1 MKIGIMHVNLA
12 SRNYGAVLHGWA
24 FQQYLSRIP
33 GAEDNELIFY
43 TRPNQE
49 NHRLRFGVWDS
60 FKQGNMR
67 GVIGKTLKHVRG
79 RVRHARF
86 ERFLHTHERYSR
98 NYTRAQLNAAKLP
111 YDTLI
116 CESDVIWSS
125 EITDGVLDPAYFLAL
140 DSMRGLRKIAYA
152 PSLNEGPEDDGQ
164 AGEIREYAREFDAQA
179 VPADVYARGR

>member
-60 FKQGNMR
+60 FK
-67 GVIGKTLKHVRG
+67 
-79 RVRHARF
+79 
-86 ERFLHTHERYSR
+86 
-98 NYTRAQLNAAKLP
+98 
-111 YDTLI
+111 
-116 CESDVIWSS
+116 
-125 EITDGVLDPAYFLAL
+125 
-140 DSMRGLRKIAYA
+140 
-152 PSLNEGPEDDGQ
+152 
-164 AGEIREYAREFDAQA
+164 
-179 VPADVYARGR
+179 

>member
-116 CESDVIWSS
+116 C
-125 EITDGVLDPAYFLAL
+125 
-140 DSMRGLRKIAYA
+140 
-152 PSLNEGPEDDGQ
+152 
-164 AGEIREYAREFDAQA
+164 
-179 VPADVYARGR
+179 

>member
-60 FKQGNMR
+60 FKR
-67 GVIGKTLKHVRG
+67 DWK
-79 RVRHARF
+79 
-86 ERFLHTHERYSR
+86 
-98 NYTRAQLNAAKLP
+98 
-111 YDTLI
+111 
-116 CESDVIWSS
+116 
-125 EITDGVLDPAYFLAL
+125 
-140 DSMRGLRKIAYA
+140 
-152 PSLNEGPEDDGQ
+152 
-164 AGEIREYAREFDAQA
+164 DAQA
-179 VPADVYARGR
+179 CARPRAARAVRALSAYA